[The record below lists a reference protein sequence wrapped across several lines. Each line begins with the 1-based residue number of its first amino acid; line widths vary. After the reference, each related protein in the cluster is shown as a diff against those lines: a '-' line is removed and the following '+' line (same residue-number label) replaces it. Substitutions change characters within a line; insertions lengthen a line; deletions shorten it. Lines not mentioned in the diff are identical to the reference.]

1 MKCDECSSAV
11 CKHIHALDGYE
22 TYAIDQFTIGVR
34 PKWTPVEN
42 KLPEDHERVIV
53 FDQELGV
60 CMAYRR
66 VDEWYYYLGGDS
78 SFGVPL
84 FHVTH
89 WMPLPSTESITGVG
103 EWTTFGI

>member
-34 PKWTPVEN
+34 PSWINVTN
-42 KLPEDHERVIV
+42 RLPEPDVMVLTYGNHVDGVKIGYIVSEVHPPLWSRVLYD
-53 FDQELGV
+53 DQ
-60 CMAYRR
+60 CKI
-66 VDEWYYYLGGDS
+66 
-78 SFGVPL
+78 
-84 FHVTH
+84 TH